1 MKSVLTNGKVF
12 LNFATASVFES
23 LRRNPELCN
32 FVLSD
37 ISNNDTSNPSN
48 YHSLILSGEQ
58 QQSFGYI
65 SDDDIC
71 TAVILEEAEKLYNK
85 LTTELT
91 NRVMASKAVAIKESS
106 LPSTV
111 ANNGQKFTN
120 EYDNTYDKMEEF
132 IYNNNLEI
140 YNNQQKYSNERLQ
153 KISLAMTRNIFE

>member
-1 MKSVLTNGKVF
+1 
-12 LNFATASVFES
+12 
-23 LRRNPELCN
+23 
-32 FVLSD
+32 
-37 ISNNDTSNPSN
+37 
-48 YHSLILSGEQ
+48 
-58 QQSFGYI
+58 
-65 SDDDIC
+65 
-71 TAVILEEAEKLYNK
+71 
-85 LTTELT
+85 
-91 NRVMASKAVAIKESS
+91 MASKAVAIKESS